1 MVMEVRTAAEG
12 GGASTGGYSTPYGPY
27 GAANSGFGRGVGA
40 MTAVAEQAVHVVVV
54 VEKVAMATVEVGLV
68 VEG

>member
-1 MVMEVRTAAEG
+1 
-12 GGASTGGYSTPYGPY
+12 
-27 GAANSGFGRGVGA
+27 